1 MTTHSSQIIG
11 VGLIG
16 FGTVGSGVAKLLKDE
31 AARYQRATGK
41 HLVIRRVLVRDS
53 GKAQAAAKAAATVS
67 PDLITASADEFFTTP
82 HLDVVIEV
90 AGGIKPTGDLV
101 RRALNEGKPVVTAN
115 KTLLAHDGPSLFA
128 LARAKGTHI
137 AFEASCGGGIPCI
150 LALTLGL
157 QANNISGLF
166 GILNGTTNYILSQM
180 ASGGRSYAEALK
192 GAQDLGYAEADPT
205 ADVSGE
211 DAKQKLC
218 ILSSIAF
225 GVKIAPAGVPC
236 EGIERL
242 DKVDFHYGAEMG
254 YAIKLLATAE
264 RWPGQKWVCVQVRPC
279 FVKKTALIAQV
290 QGGFNALSVIGHATG
305 HTMYYGAGAGSLP
318 TASAVV
324 SDLLST
330 VSGVAGT
337 AFRNLGFAPDL
348 HEEAPII
355 NTADTESP
363 FYLRLKANDRP
374 GVIAQVTKILGD
386 HGVSISGVLQHTVAQ
401 GEAHVPLVITTHQVR
416 QGTLEK
422 AAAEIE
428 KLEAIADKPMIL
440 RIVELPA

>member
-1 MTTHSSQIIG
+1 MKNSPPQEIG
-11 VGLIG
+11 IGLIG
-16 FGTVGSGVAKLLKDE
+16 LGTVGGGVAQLIKEE
-31 AARYQRATGK
+31 AARYERSTGK
-41 HLVIRRVLVRDS
+41 RLAIRRVLVRD
-53 GKAQAAAKAAATVS
+53 AAKAKASGLVAADIVTAD
-67 PDLITASADEFFTTP
+67 PDAFFATP
-82 HLDVVIEV
+82 GVDVVIEV

-101 RRALNEGKPVVTAN
+101 RRALNDGKPVITAN
-115 KTLLAHDGPSLFA
+115 KSLLATHGPELFA
-128 LARAKGTHI
+128 LARAKGVHI
-137 AFEASCGGGIPCI
+137 SFEASCGGGIPCI

-157 QANNISGLF
+157 QANNISGLY

-180 ASGGRSYAEALK
+180 ANAGQSYAEALK
-192 GAQDLGYAEADPT
+192 GAQALGFAEADPT
-205 ADVSGE
+205 MDVSGE

-218 ILSSIAF
+218 ILASLAF
-225 GVKIAPAGVPC
+225 GARIAPDKVPC

-242 DKVDFHYGAEMG
+242 EKVDFNYGAEMG

-264 RWPGQKWVCVQVRPC
+264 RWPGHQWVCVQVRPC
-279 FVKKTALIAQV
+279 FVRKSALIAQV

-337 AFRNLGFAPDL
+337 AFANLRFAPDL
-348 HEEAPII
+348 NEEAPVV

-374 GVIAQVTKILGD
+374 GVIAQVTRILGE
-386 HGVSISGVLQHTVAQ
+386 HGVSISGVLQHTVAK

-422 AAAEIE
+422 AVAEIE
-428 KLEAIADKPMIL
+428 KLEAIAEKPVIL

>member
-1 MTTHSSQIIG
+1 MKTHSSQIVG

-16 FGTVGSGVAKLLKDE
+16 FGTVGSGVAKLLHDE
-31 AARYQRATGK
+31 AARYERATGK
-41 HLVIRRVLVRDS
+41 RLVLRRVLVRD
-53 GKAQAAAKAAATVS
+53 GAKAKAAAQTAGTVS
-67 PDLITASADEFFTTP
+67 PDLVTTSADDFFATP
-82 HLDVVIEV
+82 HLDIVIEV
-90 AGGIKPTGDLV
+90 AGGIAPTGDLV
-101 RRALNEGKPVVTAN
+101 RRALSAGLPVVTAN
-115 KTLLAHDGPSLFA
+115 KSLLAHHGPELFA
-128 LARAKGTHI
+128 LARAKGVHI
-137 AFEASCGGGIPCI
+137 SFEAACGGGIPCI

-157 QANNISGLF
+157 QANTISGLF

-180 ASGGRSYAEALK
+180 ANHGQSYAEALA
-192 GAQDLGYAEADPT
+192 GAQKLGYAEADPT
-205 ADVSGE
+205 MDVSGE

-218 ILSSIAF
+218 ILASLAF
-225 GVKIAPAGVPC
+225 GARIAPAGVPC

-242 DKVDFHYGAEMG
+242 EKADFAHGDEMG

-264 RWPGQKWVCVQVRPC
+264 RWPGHEWVCVQVRPC

-324 SDLLST
+324 ADLLNS

-337 AFRNLGFAPDL
+337 AFRHLKFAPDL
-348 HEEAPII
+348 QEDAPII

-386 HGVSISGVLQHTVAQ
+386 HGVSISGVLQHTVKK

-416 QGTLEK
+416 QGTLET

>member
-1 MTTHSSQIIG
+1 MKNSPQEIG

-16 FGTVGSGVAKLLKDE
+16 LGVVGGGVAKLLKDE
-31 AARYQRATGK
+31 AARYLRVTGK
-41 HLVIRRVLVRDS
+41 RLVLRRVLVRDE
-53 GKAQAAAKAAATVS
+53 AKAKASNQVDGA
-67 PDLITASADEFFTTP
+67 LITKDADAFFATP
-82 HLDVVIEV
+82 GLDVVIEV
-90 AGGIKPTGDLV
+90 AGGVKPVGDLV
-101 RRALNEGKPVVTAN
+101 RRALAAGKPVVTAN
-115 KTLLAHDGPSLFA
+115 KSLLATCGPELFA
-128 LARAKGTHI
+128 LARQNGTHI
-137 AFEASCGGGIPCI
+137 SFEASCGGGIPCI

-157 QANNISGLF
+157 QANTISGLF

-180 ASGGRSYAEALK
+180 ANHGQSYAEALR

-205 ADVSGE
+205 MDVSGE

-218 ILSSIAF
+218 ILASLAF
-225 GVKIAPAGVPC
+225 GARIAPDKVPC

-242 DKVDFHYGAEMG
+242 DKVDFHYGDEMG
-254 YAIKLLATAE
+254 FAIKLLATAE
-264 RWPGQKWVCVQVRPC
+264 RWPGQEWVCVQVRPC
-279 FVKKTALIAQV
+279 FVRKSALIAQV

-305 HTMYYGAGAGSLP
+305 HTMYYGAGAGAMP

-330 VSGVAGT
+330 VSGVAGA
-337 AFRNLGFAPDL
+337 AFRGLAFAPDL
-348 HEEAPII
+348 NPEAPVI

-374 GVIAQVTKILGD
+374 GVIAEVTRILGN
-386 HGVSISGVLQHTVAQ
+386 HGVSISGVLQHTAKK